1 MPDPTYDLTSLK
13 LPRFAGFTLK
23 LFVWLIENPVTRP
36 LLIGSLLKQAG
47 ITQLR
52 ALQLEEPPTY
62 LPVHP
67 ADCSERGEPTTLG
80 NLAEQ
85 LPAMQN
91 PASFSFPSIADY
103 ASAYRMQKTTP
114 VEVAERVIQ
123 AIAASNAATPPLG
136 AIILSEAEDIRKQA
150 QVSAGRIQSGTPRSL
165 LEGVPIAVKDEMDAT
180 PYPTFVG
187 TRFLG
192 RAPCAEDAT
201 VVSRL
206 REAGALIIGKACMH
220 EIGIGVTGQN
230 PHHGTARNPYAPD
243 HYTGGSSSGPASA
256 VAAGLCPAAVGADGG
271 GSIRIPSSLCGVVGI
286 KPTFG
291 RVSAFGGAPL
301 TWSNDQYGPLAF
313 SAADAAI
320 LYAGLAGPDPRD
332 PTTLAQPALTLD
344 GFDKTDLNGITLG
357 VYWPWFEHA
366 APEVVA
372 GCKQML
378 AALQFSGAQLREV
391 TLPELNAARMG
402 HLVTIT
408 SEMLANLA
416 PYAKK
421 HWKDY
426 SLETRTN
433 LDISLA
439 YTAGDYLKALRIR
452 TRTMNHFDRALAG
465 VDAIVTPSTGCT
477 APPILPDA
485 LPDGESDL
493 TTLLEIMRFATP
505 ANFTGL
511 PAISFPAGYD
521 THGLPIGFQAI
532 GRPWTEHVLL
542 RIAHVAEG
550 LVERKPPKVLFDLLP
565 ER

>member
-1 MPDPTYDLTSLK
+1 MHN
-13 LPRFAGFTLK
+13 R
-23 LFVWLIENPVTRP
+23 
-36 LLIGSLLKQAG
+36 
-47 ITQLR
+47 
-52 ALQLEEPPTY
+52 
-62 LPVHP
+62 
-67 ADCSERGEPTTLG
+67 
-80 NLAEQ
+80 
-85 LPAMQN
+85 
-91 PASFSFPSIADY
+91 ASFSFPSIADY
-103 ASAYRMQKTTP
+103 ASAYRMKKTTP

-136 AIILSEAEDIRKQA
+136 AIILSEAEEIRKQA

-192 RAPCAEDAT
+192 RSPCVEDAT

-230 PHHGTARNPYAPD
+230 PHHGTARNPYALD

-256 VAAGLCPAAVGADGG
+256 VASGLCPAAVGADGG

-291 RVSAFGGAPL
+291 RVSGFGGAPL

-332 PTTLAQPALTLD
+332 PTTLAQPAVTLD

-366 APEVVA
+366 APDVVA
-372 GCKQML
+372 ACKKML
-378 AALQFSGAQLREV
+378 AELQSSGAQLREV
-391 TLPELNAARMG
+391 TIPELNAARMG
-402 HLVTIT
+402 HLVSIT
-408 SEMLANLA
+408 SEMLSNLA

-439 YTAGDYLKALRIR
+439 YTASDYLKALRIR
-452 TRTMNHFDRALAG
+452 TRTMAHFDRALAE

-485 LPDGESDL
+485 LPEGESDL

-505 ANFTGL
+505 ANFAGL

-521 THGLPIGFQAI
+521 SNGLPIGFQAI

-550 LVERKPPKVLFDLLP
+550 LVERKAPKVFFDLLP